1 VPTIG
6 LLPYLNVKP
15 LSYLLER
22 EPLPIGWDLVY
33 APPSRLA
40 EMLREGEICAAPVSS
55 FACFSNPL
63 LSIVPGLCIASHGK
77 VTSVLVFSKKPIREI
92 STIALDSGSL
102 SGASMLK
109 VILAERYGI
118 SPRFVSHEP
127 DVDAMLVD
135 NDACL
140 MLGNKAMQHNELRA
154 HGLHVMDLGLEWLE
168 LTGLPAVFA
177 VWAVTKDAPLNELIP
192 LLMRSKEQGIRR
204 TEEIA
209 ASETEALGLPYHVCR
224 DYLAS
229 VMVYDLGEEERES
242 LRVFARKVYDH
253 GLVDCPVQLSFA
265 DAPPSI
271 GGRK

>member
-22 EPLPIGWDLVY
+22 EPLPQGWNLVY

-40 EMLREGEICAAPVSS
+40 EMLREGEICTAPVST
-55 FACFSNPL
+55 FACFSDPQ
-63 LSIVPGLCIASHGK
+63 LSIVPGVCIASHGK
-77 VTSVLVFSKKPIREI
+77 ATSVLVFSKKPIQEV

-118 SPRFVSHEP
+118 NPEFVSHEP
-127 DVDAMLVD
+127 DVDSMLGG

-140 MLGNKAMQHNELRA
+140 MLGDKAMQYNELRS
-154 HGLHVMDLGLEWLE
+154 HGLHVMDLGQEWLE

-204 TEEIA
+204 IEEIA
-209 ASETEALGLPYHVCR
+209 ALEHEALGLPYHVCR

-229 VMVYDLGEEERES
+229 VMVYDLGEQEEES
-242 LRVFARKVYDH
+242 LRVFSRKVYDH
-253 GLVDCPVQLSFA
+253 GLVERPVQLSFA
-265 DAPPSI
+265 ELSPSV